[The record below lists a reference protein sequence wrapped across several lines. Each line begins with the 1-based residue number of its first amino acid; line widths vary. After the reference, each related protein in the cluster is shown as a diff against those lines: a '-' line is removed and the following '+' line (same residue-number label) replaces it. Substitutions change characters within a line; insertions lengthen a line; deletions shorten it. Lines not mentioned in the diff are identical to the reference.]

1 MQKSVSVM
9 RVKQDAALLEQQ
21 LGDEAGL
28 KPELFISFTLSAA
41 NFMFKQLVS
50 VRGSRTETVRV
61 SVTSGETLH
70 CVTS

>member
-1 MQKSVSVM
+1 MQKNL

-21 LGDEAGL
+21 LEDEAGL

-50 VRGSRTETVRV
+50 VRGSRTEPVRV